1 MLTPSQSC
9 STCGGRP
16 NSYATPPKPGP
27 GPCELMEGGPCALC
41 QELEYFDRGY
51 HAILEGLAEQRR
63 NILQR
68 INESHD
74 PFIQRLPLEL
84 ASQIFAFC
92 LPRQIFDPDPVCISL
107 FWDHSKKSNTQPFNI
122 VLSSICQSWRRI
134 AWSTPNLWST
144 FPIRLHRWGTQ
155 NRLDLTLEWLSRS
168 AQTPLDVAVGCT
180 ASATSE
186 ELTEENIGLWKP
198 LIDIVNGCSSRCRC
212 T

>member
-1 MLTPSQSC
+1 
-9 STCGGRP
+9 
-16 NSYATPPKPGP
+16 
-27 GPCELMEGGPCALC
+27 MEGGPCALC

-107 FWDHSKKSNTQPFNI
+107 FGIIRKNQ
-122 VLSSICQSWRRI
+122 
-134 AWSTPNLWST
+134 TPNRST
-144 FPIRLHRWGTQ
+144 
-155 NRLDLTLEWLSRS
+155 
-168 AQTPLDVAVGCT
+168 
-180 ASATSE
+180 
-186 ELTEENIGLWKP
+186 
-198 LIDIVNGCSSRCRC
+198 SS
-212 T
+212 